1 MTVKYSNKIDTKDMM
16 RHINFMEN
24 EFGSMVNVPEDYPEL
39 QLLRNQLDTRSDEEL
54 LPAVAKLRKQRKQIS
69 EIQAKLN
76 LSWFRVATILT
87 SYGI

>member
-24 EFGSMVNVPEDYPEL
+24 EFGSMANVPEDHPEL
-39 QLLRNQLDTRSDEEL
+39 QLLRTQLDTRSDEEL
-54 LPAVAKLRKQRKQIS
+54 LPAVTKLRKQRKQIS